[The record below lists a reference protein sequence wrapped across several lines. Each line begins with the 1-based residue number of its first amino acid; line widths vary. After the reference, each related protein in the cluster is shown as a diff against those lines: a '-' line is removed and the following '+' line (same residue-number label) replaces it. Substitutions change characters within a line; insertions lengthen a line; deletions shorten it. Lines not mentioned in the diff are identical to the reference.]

1 MPDSVPR
8 GLLGVFRASKKETIA
23 PIPVKIAMFWDR
35 LGDDAGRYPGLGLL
49 AIGRHDGR
57 EDAEGSV
64 SGDWRGMATIDATV
78 WVCSNLSITA

>member
-23 PIPVKIAMFWDR
+23 PIPLKIAMFWDR

-57 EDAEGSV
+57 EGRRGV
-64 SGDWRGMATIDATV
+64 SFGDWRRMAAIDATV

>member
-49 AIGRHDGR
+49 AIGRHDGW
-57 EDAEGSV
+57 EDAEGV
-64 SGDWRGMATIDATV
+64 SFGGLAREPQLTQRYGFAQT
-78 WVCSNLSITA
+78 SR